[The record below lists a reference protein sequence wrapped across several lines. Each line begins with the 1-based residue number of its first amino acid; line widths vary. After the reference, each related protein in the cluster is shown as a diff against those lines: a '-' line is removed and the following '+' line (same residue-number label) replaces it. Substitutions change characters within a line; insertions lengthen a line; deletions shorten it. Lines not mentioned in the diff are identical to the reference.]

1 MKRISDI
8 PLSKIMVT
16 SPKTVDIE
24 TPFSQVEILFRKHR
38 IRHLPVVDEK
48 MFLHGVITQTDLYRT
63 VAPIKSL
70 DGDFVYSK
78 EALDKYILKYIMT
91 KEVVTLCPEDSF
103 SSAMEIMV
111 RRRYGCV
118 PVIDKENILVGII
131 TQIDIL
137 QTISKYAG
145 WVI

>member
-8 PLSKIMVT
+8 PLSNIMVAN
-16 SPKTVDIE
+16 PKTVDIE

-48 MFLHGVITQTDLYRT
+48 MFLHGIITQTDLYRT

-78 EALDKYILKYIMT
+78 EALDRYILKYVMT
-91 KEVVTLCPEDSF
+91 KEVISLSPEDSF

-118 PVIDKENILVGII
+118 PIVDDENILVGII

-137 QTISKYAG
+137 KTISKYAG
-145 WVI
+145 WLI